1 MKFLCPNCGSIKSN
15 NKHSI
20 GKKFLSGPYK
30 NVNSEVQCSLCFMD
44 IPSNLCENISEHL
57 VQSSKKLWIEKYKPE
72 HIKHAAKCSK
82 CYRSYWEIEKYLFDN
97 NVTKKDIFYQIYNS
111 QKGVG
116 DLVCKICDPT
126 AFQ

>member
-15 NKHSI
+15 NKQSI

-44 IPSNLCENISEHL
+44 IPSNLCENISEDL

>member
-1 MKFLCPNCGSIKSN
+1 MKFLCPNCGSNKSN

-44 IPSNLCENISEHL
+44 IPSNVCENISEDL
-57 VQSSKKLWIEKYKPE
+57 EQSSKKLWIEKYKPE
-72 HIKHAAKCSK
+72 HLKHAAKCSK

-97 NVTKKDIFYQIYNS
+97 NVAKKDIFYQIYNS

>member
-1 MKFLCPNCGSIKSN
+1 MKFLCPNCGSIKFN

-20 GKKFLSGPYK
+20 GKKFFIGPYQ

-44 IPSNLCENISEHL
+44 IPSNLCENISEDL

-72 HIKHAAKCSK
+72 HLKHAAKCSK

-97 NVTKKDIFYQIYNS
+97 NITKKDIFYQIYNPK
-111 QKGVG
+111 KGVG

>member
-30 NVNSEVQCSLCFMD
+30 NVNYEVQCSLCFMD
-44 IPSNLCENISEHL
+44 IPSNLCENISEDL

>member
-44 IPSNLCENISEHL
+44 IPSNLCENISEDL
-57 VQSSKKLWIEKYKPE
+57 AQSYKKLWIEKYKPE
-72 HIKHAAKCSK
+72 HLKHAARCSK

>member
-1 MKFLCPNCGSIKSN
+1 MKFLCPNCGSNKSN

-44 IPSNLCENISEHL
+44 IPSNLCENISEDL

-72 HIKHAAKCSK
+72 HLKHAAKCSK

-97 NVTKKDIFYQIYNS
+97 NVRKKDIFYQIYNY